1 LDEVIQEEISETSFE
16 HNLEISEESFIQN
29 YQEQENQLK
38 VEFEINQIAA
48 YAESLEPVLKSEI
61 VSSTNIHEDGASE
74 ISDSDK
80 IANERVNKLR
90 QFNYRQKLQ
99 QGQISELEN
108 VPAYV
113 RKNVSLDDVAH
124 SSETNISKFTLGE
137 GEDGKG
143 ELRQNN
149 SFLHDNVD

>member
-1 LDEVIQEEISETSFE
+1 LDEVVKEEISETSFE
-16 HNLEISEESFIQN
+16 SKLEDSEESFIQN
-29 YQEQENQLK
+29 HQEQENQLK
-38 VEFEINQIAA
+38 VEFEINLLSA
-48 YAESLEPVLKSEI
+48 YSESLEPVLKSEI
-61 VSSTNIHEDGASE
+61 VSSTNIHVEDAIES
-74 ISDSDK
+74 SDSDK

-99 QGQISELEN
+99 QGQISELES

-113 RKNVSLDDVAH
+113 RKNLNLDEVAH